1 LNKDRVWEKDGGT
14 LAGLRLRKSAWHF
27 QSFTQEDAPMPTTV
41 EKNLPQDWKALILKT
56 VSAEFP
62 SKKPRSFYPQR
73 LGIDGRN
80 ASVIQ
85 AKS

>member
-56 VSAEFP
+56 VSAECPGVFIL
-62 SKKPRSFYPQR
+62 SVLESMVEMPQ
-73 LGIDGRN
+73 
-80 ASVIQ
+80 
-85 AKS
+85 